1 LDEVNVE
8 RAGEPRRDLILQDGN
23 VRTIAVETI
32 RPNVVGGLK
41 IRKRYV
47 DPDLV
52 SGPPHRPLYGPAN
65 AKVLAERLKIDLL
78 VLISKGRPAPDHKR
92 ARHSREIGCQIGRD
106 GVGEIVLLRIV
117 VEVREWQDNE

>member
-1 LDEVNVE
+1 LVRFAAAAFGLDEVNVE

-32 RPNVVGGLK
+32 RPNVAGGLK

-52 SGPPHRPLYGPAN
+52 SGTLHRPLYGPAN

-78 VLISKGRPAPDHKR
+78 VLISKGRPAPDTNAPGIR
-92 ARHSREIGCQIGRD
+92 ARS
-106 GVGEIVLLRIV
+106 V
-117 VEVREWQDNE
+117 VKSVVTASAK